1 MFTIAIWIA
10 NQLRI
15 IQLAKQSC
23 KRNLHPS
30 WKWLCVTVWPSICV
44 VLQREAMQA
53 IRQEMIIQDYP
64 MCCWIYQFIYHIYIY
79 TWESKIHHLEC
90 WTSRKIRRSSW
101 ICCWYQVLPL
111 RFGQSTCIRRY
122 TIIYSKKSLNNSSK
136 TNLPKGTV
144 WNRRPVSKQ
153 HKEATK
159 KEVNCKG
166 LDHSTLSK
174 ISAAIFISVWQGR
187 IFCGFWSIQL
197 CIVPPKR
204 WMASSPVLLCFTKD
218 SI

>member
-1 MFTIAIWIA
+1 MTV
-10 NQLRI
+10 
-15 IQLAKQSC
+15 C
-23 KRNLHPS
+23 D
-30 WKWLCVTVWPSICV
+30 CVTLNMCGASKGSNASNSPRNDHSRLSN
-44 VLQREAMQA
+44 VLLNL
-53 IRQEMIIQDYP
+53 P
-64 MCCWIYQFIYHIYIY
+64 IYISYIYIY